1 MAHHRPAERREE
13 LSPQER
19 AQTRERSIALL
30 RQMLRPHRGA
40 LALSIISVLLV
51 SGSSAVAPLLI
62 ARVLDSS
69 IEPLKQGDASVL
81 LTLLAFFVAATAVTA
96 IFSWVNVAYTVR
108 VSLGVVVYLR
118 KRVFRH
124 AQSLSVSFHE
134 RYTSGKVI
142 SRLTSDIDTV
152 RSFLDSGISQLA
164 ITLLSMV
171 ISAVAIFVLDWRIGL
186 LMLAMGV
193 PIYFLTRW
201 FQKAAVPVF
210 RTMRTESAHLTSRFV
225 ETFTGI
231 RAVKAFGAEARMRT
245 EYAQASERYR
255 LAVMDSIKIFGVYS
269 PVLMLLGNVFIAG
282 ALVLGGYAVLGGTM
296 QIGTLLALVIY
307 ANRVFEPVM
316 QLSEFYNMF
325 QSAMSALE
333 KLSSFLAEEPEVA
346 EPEHP
351 HERAVESAV
360 KSATEPAAESAPGSS
375 AAGASEG
382 VSGTV
387 RGALVELDSAVF
399 GYTSDRH
406 ALKETSLRIEPGTTV
421 ALVGATGAGKS
432 TIAKLV
438 ARFYDV
444 SSGQVRI
451 DGVDVRQLA
460 DVQLRREVLMLTQ
473 EVFLFSASILENI
486 RMGNPQASDEQV
498 KAAAKAVGADAF
510 IERLRDGYESQLGRG
525 GITLSAGQ
533 RQLVSFARVFLANP
547 RVLIL
552 DEATASLDIPSERAV
567 QAALRTVLAGRTAL
581 VIAHRL
587 STVLGA
593 DRVLVIHEGS
603 VVEDGS
609 PQQLI
614 ASGGRFAAMY
624 ASWDELNQVQ
634 EAEA

>member
-1 MAHHRPAERREE
+1 MAHHRPAEPREQM
-13 LSPQER
+13 SPQER
-19 AQTRERSIALL
+19 AQTRERSMALL

-51 SGSSAVAPLLI
+51 SGSSAIAPILI

-69 IEPLKQGDASVL
+69 IEPLKQGDASPL

-171 ISAVAIFVLDWRIGL
+171 ISAVAIFLLDWRIGL
-186 LMLAMGV
+186 LMLVMGV

-351 HERAVESAV
+351 HERAVESA
-360 KSATEPAAESAPGSS
+360 SEPAAESATG
-375 AAGASEG
+375 G
-382 VSGTV
+382 VTGTV

-444 SSGQVRI
+444 SAGQVRI

>member
-1 MAHHRPAERREE
+1 MAHHGPAERREE

-19 AQTRERSIALL
+19 VETRERSMALL

-51 SGSSAVAPLLI
+51 SGSSAIAPILI

-69 IEPLKQGDASVL
+69 VEPLKQGDASPL
-81 LTLLAFFVAATAVTA
+81 LTLLVLFVAATAVTA

-171 ISAVAIFVLDWRIGL
+171 ISAVAIFLLDWRIGL

-255 LAVMDSIKIFGVYS
+255 LAVMDSIKIFGVYA
-269 PVLMLLGNVFIAG
+269 PTLTLLGNLFIAG

-351 HERAVESAV
+351 HERAVEPA
-360 KSATEPAAESAPGSS
+360 AEPTTETAAESATG
-375 AAGASEG
+375 G

-406 ALKETSLRIEPGTTV
+406 ALKKTSLRIEPGTTV

-444 SSGQVRI
+444 SAGQVRI

-624 ASWDELNQVQ
+624 ASWDVLNQVQ

>member
-1 MAHHRPAERREE
+1 MAHHRPAEPREQM
-13 LSPQER
+13 SPQER
-19 AQTRERSIALL
+19 AETRERSMALL

-51 SGSSAVAPLLI
+51 SGSSAVAPILI

-69 IEPLKQGDASVL
+69 IEPLRQGDASPL
-81 LTLLAFFVAATAVTA
+81 LTLLVFFVVATAVTA

-171 ISAVAIFVLDWRIGL
+171 ISAVAIFLLDWRIGL
-186 LMLAMGV
+186 FMLVMGV

-201 FQKAAVPVF
+201 FQKTAVPVF

-231 RAVKAFGAEARMRT
+231 RAVKAFGAEAQMRS

-255 LAVMDSIKIFGVYS
+255 LAVMDSIKIFGIYS

-351 HERAVESAV
+351 HERAVESV
-360 KSATEPAAESAPGSS
+360 AESATGITE
-375 AAGASEG
+375 GA
-382 VSGTV
+382 SGTV
-387 RGALVELDSAVF
+387 QGALVELDSAVF

-444 SSGQVRI
+444 SAGQVRI

-460 DVQLRREVLMLTQ
+460 DAQLRREVLMLTQ

-567 QAALRTVLAGRTAL
+567 QAALRTILAGRTAL

-603 VVEDGS
+603 VMEDGS

>member
-1 MAHHRPAERREE
+1 MAHHGPAERREE

-19 AQTRERSIALL
+19 AETRERSMALL

-51 SGSSAVAPLLI
+51 SGSSAIAPILI

-69 IEPLKQGDASVL
+69 IEPLKQGDASPL

-171 ISAVAIFVLDWRIGL
+171 ISAVAIFLLDWHIGL

-193 PIYFLTRW
+193 PIYFLTLW

-351 HERAVESAV
+351 YERAVEP
-360 KSATEPAAESAPGSS
+360 ATESAAESATG
-375 AAGASEG
+375 G
-382 VSGTV
+382 VTGTV

-444 SSGQVRI
+444 SAGQVRI

-510 IERLRDGYESQLGRG
+510 IERLREGYESQLGRG

-593 DRVLVIHEGS
+593 DRVLVINEGS

>member
-1 MAHHRPAERREE
+1 MAHHRPAEPREQM
-13 LSPQER
+13 SPQER
-19 AQTRERSIALL
+19 AETRERSMALL

-40 LALSIISVLLV
+40 LALSIVSVLLV
-51 SGSSAVAPLLI
+51 SGSSAIAPILI

-81 LTLLAFFVAATAVTA
+81 LTLLVFFVAATAVTA

-171 ISAVAIFVLDWRIGL
+171 ISAVAIFLLDWRIGL
-186 LMLAMGV
+186 FMLVMGV

-201 FQKAAVPVF
+201 FQKRAVPVF
-210 RTMRTESAHLTSRFV
+210 RTMRSESAHLTSRFV

-231 RAVKAFGAEARMRT
+231 RAVKAFGAEAQMRV

-255 LAVMDSIKIFGVYS
+255 LAVMDSIKIFGIYS

-351 HERAVESAV
+351 HERAIESA
-360 KSATEPAAESAPGSS
+360 TAE
-375 AAGASEG
+375 GA
-382 VSGTV
+382 SGTV
-387 RGALVELDSAVF
+387 QGALVELDSAVF

-406 ALKETSLRIEPGTTV
+406 ALKETTLRIEPGTTV

-444 SSGQVRI
+444 SAGQVRI

-498 KAAAKAVGADAF
+498 KAAAKAVGADTF

-634 EAEA
+634 EADV

>member
-1 MAHHRPAERREE
+1 MAHHRPAEPRDQM
-13 LSPQER
+13 SPQER
-19 AQTRERSIALL
+19 AETRERSMALL

-51 SGSSAVAPLLI
+51 SGSSAVAPILI

-69 IEPLKQGDASVL
+69 IEPLRQGDASPL
-81 LTLLAFFVAATAVTA
+81 LTLLVFFVVATAVTA

-171 ISAVAIFVLDWRIGL
+171 ISAVAIFLLDWRIGL
-186 LMLAMGV
+186 FMLVMGV

-201 FQKAAVPVF
+201 FQKTAVPVF

-231 RAVKAFGAEARMRT
+231 RAVKAFGAEAQMRS

-255 LAVMDSIKIFGVYS
+255 LAVMDSIKIFGIYS

-351 HERAVESAV
+351 HERAVESV
-360 KSATEPAAESAPGSS
+360 AESATGVTE
-375 AAGASEG
+375 GA
-382 VSGTV
+382 SGTV
-387 RGALVELDSAVF
+387 QGALVELDSAVF

-444 SSGQVRI
+444 SAGQVRI

-460 DVQLRREVLMLTQ
+460 DAQLRREVLMLTQ

-498 KAAAKAVGADAF
+498 KVAAKAVGADAF
-510 IERLRDGYESQLGRG
+510 IERLREGYESQLGRG

>member
-1 MAHHRPAERREE
+1 MAHHRPAEPREQM
-13 LSPQER
+13 SPQER
-19 AQTRERSIALL
+19 AETRERSMALL

-51 SGSSAVAPLLI
+51 SGSSAIAPILI

-69 IEPLKQGDASVL
+69 IEPLKQGDVSPL

-171 ISAVAIFVLDWRIGL
+171 ISAVAIFLLDWRIGL
-186 LMLAMGV
+186 FMLVMGV

-231 RAVKAFGAEARMRT
+231 RAVKAFGAEAQMRS

-351 HERAVESAV
+351 HERAVESA
-360 KSATEPAAESAPGSS
+360 AESAT
-375 AAGASEG
+375 G
-382 VSGTV
+382 VSGGVNGTV
-387 RGALVELDSAVF
+387 HGALVELDSAVF

-406 ALKETSLRIEPGTTV
+406 ALKETTLRIEPGTTV

-444 SSGQVRI
+444 SAGQVRI

-510 IERLRDGYESQLGRG
+510 IERLCEGYESQLGRG

-624 ASWDELNQVQ
+624 ASWDELNQAQ
-634 EAEA
+634 EADA

>member
-1 MAHHRPAERREE
+1 MAHHRPAEPREE

-19 AQTRERSIALL
+19 AQTRERSMALL
-30 RQMLRPHRGA
+30 HQMLRPHRGA

-51 SGSSAVAPLLI
+51 SGSSAIAPILI

-69 IEPLKQGDASVL
+69 IEPFKQGDASPL
-81 LTLLAFFVAATAVTA
+81 LTLLVLFVVVTAVTA

-164 ITLLSMV
+164 ITLLSML
-171 ISAVAIFVLDWRIGL
+171 ISAVAIFLLDWRIGL
-186 LMLAMGV
+186 LMLVMGV

-201 FQKAAVPVF
+201 FQRTAVPVF
-210 RTMRTESAHLTSRFV
+210 RTMRSESAHLTSRFV

-231 RAVKAFGAEARMRT
+231 RAVKAFGAEAQMRV

-255 LAVMDSIKIFGVYS
+255 LAVMDSIKIFGIYS

-351 HERAVESAV
+351 YERAVESA
-360 KSATEPAAESAPGSS
+360 AGSS
-375 AAGASEG
+375 TAEGA
-382 VSGTV
+382 TDKV

-399 GYTSDRH
+399 GYTSNRH
-406 ALKETSLRIEPGTTV
+406 ALNETSLHIEPGTTV

-451 DGVDVRQLA
+451 DGVDIRQLA

-473 EVFLFSASILENI
+473 EVFLFSTSVLENI

-510 IERLRDGYESQLGRG
+510 IERLRDGYESRLGRG

-567 QAALRTVLAGRTAL
+567 QAALHTVLAGRTAL

-593 DRVLVIHEGS
+593 NRVLVIHEGS

-624 ASWDELNQVQ
+624 TSWDELNQVQ
-634 EAEA
+634 EADA

>member
-1 MAHHRPAERREE
+1 MAHHRPAEPREQM
-13 LSPQER
+13 SPQER
-19 AQTRERSIALL
+19 AQTRERSMALL

-51 SGSSAVAPLLI
+51 SGSSAVAPILI

-69 IEPLKQGDASVL
+69 IEPLRRGDASAL
-81 LTLLAFFVAATAVTA
+81 LTLLVLFVAATAVTA

-171 ISAVAIFVLDWRIGL
+171 ISAVAIFLLDWRIGL

-231 RAVKAFGAEARMRT
+231 RAVKAFGAEGRMRT

-333 KLSSFLAEEPEVA
+333 KLSSFLAEEPEVT

-351 HERAVESAV
+351 HERAVESV
-360 KSATEPAAESAPGSS
+360 AESATGVTE
-375 AAGASEG
+375 GA
-382 VSGTV
+382 SGTV
-387 RGALVELDSAVF
+387 QGALVELDSAVF

-451 DGVDVRQLA
+451 DGVDIRQLA

-473 EVFLFSASILENI
+473 EVFLFSTSVLENI

-510 IERLRDGYESQLGRG
+510 IERLRDGYESRLGRG

-567 QAALRTVLAGRTAL
+567 QAALHTVLAGRTAL

-593 DRVLVIHEGS
+593 NRVLVIHEGS

-624 ASWDELNQVQ
+624 TSWDELNQVQ
-634 EAEA
+634 EADA

>member
-1 MAHHRPAERREE
+1 MAHHRPAEPREQM
-13 LSPQER
+13 SPQER
-19 AQTRERSIALL
+19 AETRERSMALL

-51 SGSSAVAPLLI
+51 SGSSAVAPILI

-69 IEPLKQGDASVL
+69 IEPLRQGDASPL
-81 LTLLAFFVAATAVTA
+81 LTLLVFFVVATAVTA

-171 ISAVAIFVLDWRIGL
+171 ISAVAIFLLDWRIGL
-186 LMLAMGV
+186 FMLVMGV

-201 FQKAAVPVF
+201 FQKTAVPVF

-231 RAVKAFGAEARMRT
+231 RAVKAFGAEAQMRS

-255 LAVMDSIKIFGVYS
+255 LAVMDSIKIFGIYS

-351 HERAVESAV
+351 HERAVESV
-360 KSATEPAAESAPGSS
+360 AESATGVTE
-375 AAGASEG
+375 GA
-382 VSGTV
+382 SGTV
-387 RGALVELDSAVF
+387 QGALVELDSAVF

-421 ALVGATGAGKS
+421 ALVVATGAGKS

-444 SSGQVRI
+444 SAGQVRI

-460 DVQLRREVLMLTQ
+460 DAQLRREVLMLTQ

-510 IERLRDGYESQLGRG
+510 IERLREGYESQLGRG

-609 PQQLI
+609 PQQLV

-634 EAEA
+634 EADA

>member
-1 MAHHRPAERREE
+1 MAHHRPAEPREQM
-13 LSPQER
+13 SSQER
-19 AQTRERSIALL
+19 AETRERSMALL

-40 LALSIISVLLV
+40 LVLSIISVLLV
-51 SGSSAVAPLLI
+51 SGSSAVAPILI

-69 IEPLKQGDASVL
+69 IEPLRQGDASAL
-81 LTLLAFFVAATAVTA
+81 LTLLTFFVVATAVTA

-171 ISAVAIFVLDWRIGL
+171 ISAVAIFLLDWRIGL
-186 LMLAMGV
+186 FMLVMGV

-231 RAVKAFGAEARMRT
+231 RAVKAFGAEAQMRY

-255 LAVMDSIKIFGVYS
+255 LAVMDSVKIFGVYS

-351 HERAVESAV
+351 HERAVESA
-360 KSATEPAAESAPGSS
+360 AESASKSS
-375 AAGASEG
+375 AAEGASG
-382 VSGTV
+382 KVQ
-387 RGALVELDSAVF
+387 GALVELDSAVF

-406 ALKETSLRIEPGTTV
+406 ALKETTLRIEPGTTV

-444 SSGQVRI
+444 SAGQVRI

-460 DVQLRREVLMLTQ
+460 DAQLRREVLMLTQ

-634 EAEA
+634 EADA

>member
-1 MAHHRPAERREE
+1 MAHHRPAEPRDQ

-19 AQTRERSIALL
+19 AETRERSMALL

-40 LALSIISVLLV
+40 LALSIVSVLLV
-51 SGSSAVAPLLI
+51 SGSSAIAPILI

-81 LTLLAFFVAATAVTA
+81 LTLLVFFVAATAVTA

-171 ISAVAIFVLDWRIGL
+171 ISAVAIFLLDWRIGL
-186 LMLAMGV
+186 FMLVMGV

-201 FQKAAVPVF
+201 FQKTAVPVF

-231 RAVKAFGAEARMRT
+231 RAVKAFGAEAQMRT

-255 LAVMDSIKIFGVYS
+255 LAVMDSIKIFGIYS
-269 PVLMLLGNVFIAG
+269 PVLMLFGNVFIAG

-351 HERAVESAV
+351 HERA
-360 KSATEPAAESAPGSS
+360 AESAT
-375 AAGASEG
+375 GATG
-382 VSGTV
+382 GGKVQ
-387 RGALVELDSAVF
+387 GALVELDSAVF

-406 ALKETSLRIEPGTTV
+406 ALKETTLRIEPGTTV

-460 DVQLRREVLMLTQ
+460 DAQLRREVLMLTQ

-634 EAEA
+634 EADA

>member
-1 MAHHRPAERREE
+1 MAHHRPAEPREQ

-19 AQTRERSIALL
+19 AETRERSMALL

-51 SGSSAVAPLLI
+51 SGSSAVAPILI

-69 IEPLKQGDASVL
+69 IEPLRRGDASAL
-81 LTLLAFFVAATAVTA
+81 LTLLVLFVAATAVTA

-171 ISAVAIFVLDWRIGL
+171 ISAVAIFLLDWRIGL

-231 RAVKAFGAEARMRT
+231 RAVKAFGAEAQMRT

-255 LAVMDSIKIFGVYS
+255 LAVMDSIKIFGIYS

-333 KLSSFLAEEPEVA
+333 KLSAFLAEKPEVA
-346 EPEHP
+346 DPENP
-351 HERAVESAV
+351 VSPVLEKTGPAV
-360 KSATEPAAESAPGSS
+360 SS
-375 AAGASEG
+375 PEDS
-382 VSGTV
+382 VH
-387 RGALVELDSAVF
+387 GALVELDSAVF

-510 IERLRDGYESQLGRG
+510 IERLRDDYESQLGRG

-603 VVEDGS
+603 VVEDGT

>member
-1 MAHHRPAERREE
+1 MAHHRPAEPREQM
-13 LSPQER
+13 SPQER
-19 AQTRERSIALL
+19 AETRERSMALL
-30 RQMLRPHRGA
+30 HQMLRPHRGA

-171 ISAVAIFVLDWRIGL
+171 ISAVAIFLLDWRIGL

-201 FQKAAVPVF
+201 FQKTAVPVF

-255 LAVMDSIKIFGVYS
+255 LAVMDSIKIFGVYA
-269 PVLMLLGNVFIAG
+269 PTLTLLGNVFIAG

-351 HERAVESAV
+351 HERAVEP
-360 KSATEPAAESAPGSS
+360 ATEPAAESTTG
-375 AAGASEG
+375 G
-382 VSGTV
+382 VTGTV

-444 SSGQVRI
+444 SAGQVRI
-451 DGVDVRQLA
+451 DGVDIRQLA

-486 RMGNPQASDEQV
+486 RMGNPQATDEQV

-510 IERLRDGYESQLGRG
+510 IERLREGYESQLGRG

>member
-1 MAHHRPAERREE
+1 MAHHRPAEPREQM
-13 LSPQER
+13 SPQER
-19 AQTRERSIALL
+19 AETRERSMALL

-51 SGSSAVAPLLI
+51 SGSSAVAPILI

-69 IEPLKQGDASVL
+69 IEPLKQGDVSPL
-81 LTLLAFFVAATAVTA
+81 LTLLVFFVAATAVTA

-171 ISAVAIFVLDWRIGL
+171 ISAVAIFLLDWRIGL
-186 LMLAMGV
+186 FMLFMGV

-201 FQKAAVPVF
+201 FQKTAVPVF

-231 RAVKAFGAEARMRT
+231 RAVKAFGAEAQMRS

-351 HERAVESAV
+351 HERAIESA
-360 KSATEPAAESAPGSS
+360 TAE
-375 AAGASEG
+375 GA
-382 VSGTV
+382 SGTV
-387 RGALVELDSAVF
+387 QGALVELDSAVF

-406 ALKETSLRIEPGTTV
+406 ALKETTLRIEPGTTV

-444 SSGQVRI
+444 SAGQVRI

-460 DVQLRREVLMLTQ
+460 DAQLRREVLMLTQ

-486 RMGNPQASDEQV
+486 RMGNPQATDEQV

-510 IERLRDGYESQLGRG
+510 IERLREGYESQLGRG

-634 EAEA
+634 EADA

>member
-1 MAHHRPAERREE
+1 MAHHRPAEPREQM
-13 LSPQER
+13 SPQER
-19 AQTRERSIALL
+19 AETRERSMALL

-51 SGSSAVAPLLI
+51 SGSSAVAPILI

-69 IEPLKQGDASVL
+69 IEPLRQGDVSPL
-81 LTLLAFFVAATAVTA
+81 LTLLTFFVAATAVTA

-171 ISAVAIFVLDWRIGL
+171 ISAVAIFLLDWRIGL
-186 LMLAMGV
+186 FMLVLGV

-201 FQKAAVPVF
+201 FQKTAVPVF

-231 RAVKAFGAEARMRT
+231 RAVKAFGAEAQMRY

-255 LAVMDSIKIFGVYS
+255 LAVMGSIKIFGVYS

-351 HERAVESAV
+351 HERAVESA
-360 KSATEPAAESAPGSS
+360 TGTAE
-375 AAGASEG
+375 GAS
-382 VSGTV
+382 GTIH
-387 RGALVELDSAVF
+387 GALVELDSAVF

-406 ALKETSLRIEPGTTV
+406 ALKETTLRIEPGTTV

-444 SSGQVRI
+444 SAGQVRI

-460 DVQLRREVLMLTQ
+460 DGQLRREVLMLTQ

-510 IERLRDGYESQLGRG
+510 IERLREGYESQLGRG

-624 ASWDELNQVQ
+624 ASWDELNQVH

>member
-1 MAHHRPAERREE
+1 MAHHRPAEPREQM
-13 LSPQER
+13 SPQER
-19 AQTRERSIALL
+19 AETRERSMALL

-40 LALSIISVLLV
+40 LALSIVSVLLV
-51 SGSSAVAPLLI
+51 SGSSAIAPILI

-81 LTLLAFFVAATAVTA
+81 LTLLVFFVAATAVTA

-171 ISAVAIFVLDWRIGL
+171 ISAVAIFLLDWRIGL
-186 LMLAMGV
+186 FMLVMGV

-201 FQKAAVPVF
+201 FQKTAVPVF

-231 RAVKAFGAEARMRT
+231 RAVKAFGAEAQMRS

-351 HERAVESAV
+351 YERAVESA
-360 KSATEPAAESAPGSS
+360 AESASKSS
-375 AAGASEG
+375 AAEGASG
-382 VSGTV
+382 KVQ
-387 RGALVELDSAVF
+387 GALVELDSAVF

-406 ALKETSLRIEPGTTV
+406 ALKETTLRIEPGTTV

-444 SSGQVRI
+444 SAGQVRI

-460 DVQLRREVLMLTQ
+460 DAQLRREVLMLTQ

-634 EAEA
+634 EADA

>member
-1 MAHHRPAERREE
+1 MAHHRPAEPREQM
-13 LSPQER
+13 SPQER
-19 AQTRERSIALL
+19 AETRERSMALL

-51 SGSSAVAPLLI
+51 SGSSAIAPILI

-69 IEPLKQGDASVL
+69 IEPLKQGDVSPL

-171 ISAVAIFVLDWRIGL
+171 ISAVAIFLLDWRIGL
-186 LMLAMGV
+186 FMLVMGV

-231 RAVKAFGAEARMRT
+231 RAVKAFGAEAQMRS
-245 EYAQASERYR
+245 EYAEASERYR

-351 HERAVESAV
+351 YERAVESA
-360 KSATEPAAESAPGSS
+360 AESASKSS
-375 AAGASEG
+375 AAEGASG
-382 VSGTV
+382 KVQ
-387 RGALVELDSAVF
+387 GALVELDSAVF

-406 ALKETSLRIEPGTTV
+406 ALKETTLRIEPGTTV

-460 DVQLRREVLMLTQ
+460 DAQLRREVLMLTQ

-486 RMGNPQASDEQV
+486 RMGNPQATDEQV

-567 QAALRTVLAGRTAL
+567 QAALHTVLAGRTAL

-634 EAEA
+634 EADA

>member
-1 MAHHRPAERREE
+1 MAHHGPAERREE

-19 AQTRERSIALL
+19 AETRERSMALL

-51 SGSSAVAPLLI
+51 SGSSAVAPILI

-69 IEPLKQGDASVL
+69 IEPLKQGVVSPL

-171 ISAVAIFVLDWRIGL
+171 ISAVAIFLLDWRIGL
-186 LMLAMGV
+186 FMLVMGV

-231 RAVKAFGAEARMRT
+231 RAVKAFGAEAQMRY

-255 LAVMDSIKIFGVYS
+255 LAVMDSVKIFGVYS

-351 HERAVESAV
+351 HERAIESA
-360 KSATEPAAESAPGSS
+360 TAE
-375 AAGASEG
+375 GA
-382 VSGTV
+382 SGTV
-387 RGALVELDSAVF
+387 QGALVELDSAVF

-406 ALKETSLRIEPGTTV
+406 ALKETTLRIEPGTTV

-444 SSGQVRI
+444 SAGQVRI

-510 IERLRDGYESQLGRG
+510 IERLREGYESQLGRG

-624 ASWDELNQVQ
+624 ASWDELNRAP
-634 EAEA
+634 EEGE

>member
-1 MAHHRPAERREE
+1 MAHHRPAEPRDQM
-13 LSPQER
+13 SPQER
-19 AQTRERSIALL
+19 AETRERSMALL

-51 SGSSAVAPLLI
+51 SGSSAVAPILI

-69 IEPLKQGDASVL
+69 IEPLRQGDASPL
-81 LTLLAFFVAATAVTA
+81 LTLLVFFVVATAVTA

-171 ISAVAIFVLDWRIGL
+171 ISAVAIFLLDWRIGL
-186 LMLAMGV
+186 FMLVMGV

-201 FQKAAVPVF
+201 FQKTAVPVF

-231 RAVKAFGAEARMRT
+231 RAVKAFGAEAQMRY

-351 HERAVESAV
+351 HERAVESV
-360 KSATEPAAESAPGSS
+360 AESATGVTE
-375 AAGASEG
+375 GA
-382 VSGTV
+382 SGTV
-387 RGALVELDSAVF
+387 QGALVELDSAVF

-444 SSGQVRI
+444 SAGQVRI

-587 STVLGA
+587 STVLSA

>member
-19 AQTRERSIALL
+19 AETRERSMALL

-51 SGSSAVAPLLI
+51 SGSSAIAPILI

-69 IEPLKQGDASVL
+69 IEPLKRGDASPL

-171 ISAVAIFVLDWRIGL
+171 ISAVAIFLLDWRIGL

-245 EYAQASERYR
+245 EYAQAAERYR
-255 LAVMDSIKIFGVYS
+255 LAVMDSIKIFGVYA
-269 PVLMLLGNVFIAG
+269 PTLTLLGNLFIAG

-351 HERAVESAV
+351 HERAVEPATE
-360 KSATEPAAESAPGSS
+360 SATESVT
-375 AAGASEG
+375 G
-382 VSGTV
+382 VSGSVTGTV

-486 RMGNPQASDEQV
+486 RMGNPQATDEQV

>member
-1 MAHHRPAERREE
+1 MAHHRPAEPREQM
-13 LSPQER
+13 SPQER
-19 AQTRERSIALL
+19 AETRERSMALL

-40 LALSIISVLLV
+40 LALSIVSVLLV
-51 SGSSAVAPLLI
+51 SGSSAIAPILI

-81 LTLLAFFVAATAVTA
+81 LTLLVFFVAATAVTA

-171 ISAVAIFVLDWRIGL
+171 ISAVAIFLLDWRIGL
-186 LMLAMGV
+186 FMLVMGV

-201 FQKAAVPVF
+201 FQKRAVPVF
-210 RTMRTESAHLTSRFV
+210 RTMRSESAHLTSRFV

-231 RAVKAFGAEARMRT
+231 RAVKAFGAEAQMRT

-255 LAVMDSIKIFGVYS
+255 LAVMDSIKIFGIYS
-269 PVLMLLGNVFIAG
+269 PVLILLGNVFIAG

-351 HERAVESAV
+351 HERAVESA
-360 KSATEPAAESAPGSS
+360 TAE
-375 AAGASEG
+375 GASG
-382 VSGTV
+382 KVQ
-387 RGALVELDSAVF
+387 GALVELDSAVF
-399 GYTSDRH
+399 GYTSNRH

-444 SSGQVRI
+444 SAGQVRI

-498 KAAAKAVGADAF
+498 KAAAKAVGADTF

-634 EAEA
+634 ETEA

>member
-1 MAHHRPAERREE
+1 MAHHRPAEPREQM
-13 LSPQER
+13 SPQER
-19 AQTRERSIALL
+19 AETRERSMALL

-51 SGSSAVAPLLI
+51 SGSSAVAPILI

-69 IEPLKQGDASVL
+69 IEPLRQGDVSPL
-81 LTLLAFFVAATAVTA
+81 LTLLTFFVAATAVTA

-171 ISAVAIFVLDWRIGL
+171 ISAVAIFLLDWRIGL
-186 LMLAMGV
+186 FMLVLGV

-201 FQKAAVPVF
+201 FQKTAVPVF

-231 RAVKAFGAEARMRT
+231 RAVKAFSAEAQMRY

-351 HERAVESAV
+351 HERAVESA
-360 KSATEPAAESAPGSS
+360 TGTAE
-375 AAGASEG
+375 GAS
-382 VSGTV
+382 GTIH
-387 RGALVELDSAVF
+387 GALVELDSAVF

-406 ALKETSLRIEPGTTV
+406 ALKETTLRIEPGTTV

-444 SSGQVRI
+444 SAGQVRI

-460 DVQLRREVLMLTQ
+460 DAQLRREVLMLTQ

-498 KAAAKAVGADAF
+498 KAAAKAMGADAF

>member
-1 MAHHRPAERREE
+1 MAHHRPAEPREQM
-13 LSPQER
+13 SPQER
-19 AQTRERSIALL
+19 AETRERSMALL

-51 SGSSAVAPLLI
+51 SGSSAVAPILI

-69 IEPLKQGDASVL
+69 IEPLRQGDVSPL
-81 LTLLAFFVAATAVTA
+81 LTLLTFFVAATAVTA

-171 ISAVAIFVLDWRIGL
+171 ISEVAIFLLDWRIGL
-186 LMLAMGV
+186 FMLVLGV

-201 FQKAAVPVF
+201 FQKTAVPVF

-231 RAVKAFGAEARMRT
+231 RAVKAFGAEAQMRY

-346 EPEHP
+346 EPEHQ
-351 HERAVESAV
+351 HERAVESA
-360 KSATEPAAESAPGSS
+360 TGTAE
-375 AAGASEG
+375 GAS
-382 VSGTV
+382 GTIH
-387 RGALVELDSAVF
+387 GALVELDSAVF

-406 ALKETSLRIEPGTTV
+406 ALKETTLRIEPGTTV

-444 SSGQVRI
+444 SAGQVRI

-460 DVQLRREVLMLTQ
+460 DGQLRREVLMLTQ

-510 IERLRDGYESQLGRG
+510 IERLREGYESQLGRG

-624 ASWDELNQVQ
+624 ASWDELNQVH

>member
-19 AQTRERSIALL
+19 AETRERSMALL

-51 SGSSAVAPLLI
+51 SGSSAIAPILI

-69 IEPLKQGDASVL
+69 IEPLKQGNVSPL
-81 LTLLAFFVAATAVTA
+81 LTLLVFF
-96 IFSWVNVAYTVR
+96 
-108 VSLGVVVYLR
+108 SLGVVVYLR

-171 ISAVAIFVLDWRIGL
+171 ISAVAIFFLDWRIGL
-186 LMLAMGV
+186 LMLVMGV

-201 FQKAAVPVF
+201 FQRTAAPVF

-231 RAVKAFGAEARMRT
+231 RAVKAFGAEAQMRT

-255 LAVMDSIKIFGVYS
+255 LAVMDSIKIFGIYS

-351 HERAVESAV
+351 HERA
-360 KSATEPAAESAPGSS
+360 AESAT
-375 AAGASEG
+375 GATG
-382 VSGTV
+382 GGKVQ
-387 RGALVELDSAVF
+387 GALVELDSAVF

-406 ALKETSLRIEPGTTV
+406 ALKETTLRIEPGTTV

-486 RMGNPQASDEQV
+486 RMGNPQATDEQV

>member
-1 MAHHRPAERREE
+1 MAHHRPAEPRDQM
-13 LSPQER
+13 SPQER
-19 AQTRERSIALL
+19 AETRERSMALL

-51 SGSSAVAPLLI
+51 SGSSAVAPILI

-69 IEPLKQGDASVL
+69 IEPLRQGDASPL
-81 LTLLAFFVAATAVTA
+81 LTLLVFFVVATAVTA

-171 ISAVAIFVLDWRIGL
+171 ISAVAIFLLDWRIGL
-186 LMLAMGV
+186 FMLVMGV

-201 FQKAAVPVF
+201 FQKTAVPVF

-231 RAVKAFGAEARMRT
+231 RAVKAFGAEAQMRS

-255 LAVMDSIKIFGVYS
+255 LAVMDSIKIFGIYS

-351 HERAVESAV
+351 YERAVESV
-360 KSATEPAAESAPGSS
+360 AESATGVTE
-375 AAGASEG
+375 GA
-382 VSGTV
+382 SGTV
-387 RGALVELDSAVF
+387 QGALVELDSAVF

-444 SSGQVRI
+444 SAGQVRI

-587 STVLGA
+587 STVLSA

>member
-1 MAHHRPAERREE
+1 MAHHRPAEPREE

-19 AQTRERSIALL
+19 AQTRERSMALL
-30 RQMLRPHRGA
+30 HQMLHPHRGA

-51 SGSSAVAPLLI
+51 SGSSAIAPILI

-69 IEPLKQGDASVL
+69 IEPFKQGDASPL
-81 LTLLAFFVAATAVTA
+81 LTLLVLFVVVTAVTA

-171 ISAVAIFVLDWRIGL
+171 ISAVAIFLLDWRIGL
-186 LMLAMGV
+186 LMLVMGV

-201 FQKAAVPVF
+201 FQKRAVPVF
-210 RTMRTESAHLTSRFV
+210 RTMRSESAHLTSRFV

-231 RAVKAFGAEARMRT
+231 RAVKAFGAEAQMRV

-255 LAVMDSIKIFGVYS
+255 LAVMDSIKIFGIYS

-346 EPEHP
+346 EPQHP
-351 HERAVESAV
+351 HERAVESATG
-360 KSATEPAAESAPGSS
+360 SSAAESA
-375 AAGASEG
+375 
-382 VSGTV
+382 TDKV

-399 GYTSDRH
+399 GYTSNRH
-406 ALKETSLRIEPGTTV
+406 ALNETSLRIEPGTTV

-451 DGVDVRQLA
+451 DGVDIRQLA

-473 EVFLFSASILENI
+473 EVFLFSTSVLENI

-510 IERLRDGYESQLGRG
+510 IERLCDGYESRLGRG

-567 QAALRTVLAGRTAL
+567 QAALHTVLAGRTAL

-634 EAEA
+634 EADA

>member
-1 MAHHRPAERREE
+1 MAHHRPAEPREQM
-13 LSPQER
+13 SPQER
-19 AQTRERSIALL
+19 AETRERSMALL
-30 RQMLRPHRGA
+30 HQMLRPHRGA

-51 SGSSAVAPLLI
+51 SGSSAVAPILI

-69 IEPLKQGDASVL
+69 IEPLRQGDASAL
-81 LTLLAFFVAATAVTA
+81 LTLLTFFVVATAVTA

-171 ISAVAIFVLDWRIGL
+171 ISAVAIFLLDWRIGL
-186 LMLAMGV
+186 FMLFMGV

-201 FQKAAVPVF
+201 FQKTAVPVF

-231 RAVKAFGAEARMRT
+231 RAVKAFGAEAQMRS

-255 LAVMDSIKIFGVYS
+255 LAVMDSVKIFGVYS

-351 HERAVESAV
+351 HERAIESA
-360 KSATEPAAESAPGSS
+360 TAE
-375 AAGASEG
+375 GA
-382 VSGTV
+382 SGTV
-387 RGALVELDSAVF
+387 QGALVELDSAVF

-406 ALKETSLRIEPGTTV
+406 ALKETTLRIEPGTTV

-444 SSGQVRI
+444 SAGQVRI

-510 IERLRDGYESQLGRG
+510 IERLREGYESRLGRG

-614 ASGGRFAAMY
+614 AAGGRFAAMY
-624 ASWDELNQVQ
+624 ASWDELNRAP
-634 EAEA
+634 EEGE

>member
-1 MAHHRPAERREE
+1 MAHHRPAEPREQM
-13 LSPQER
+13 SPQER
-19 AQTRERSIALL
+19 AETRERSMALL

-40 LALSIISVLLV
+40 LALSIVSVLLV
-51 SGSSAVAPLLI
+51 SGSSAIAPILI

-81 LTLLAFFVAATAVTA
+81 LTLLVFFVAATAVTA

-171 ISAVAIFVLDWRIGL
+171 ISAVAIFLLDWRIGL
-186 LMLAMGV
+186 FMLVMGV

-201 FQKAAVPVF
+201 FQKTAVPVF

-231 RAVKAFGAEARMRT
+231 RAVKAFGAEAQMRS

-351 HERAVESAV
+351 YERAVESA
-360 KSATEPAAESAPGSS
+360 AESASKSS
-375 AAGASEG
+375 AAEGASG
-382 VSGTV
+382 KVQ
-387 RGALVELDSAVF
+387 GALVELDSAVF

-406 ALKETSLRIEPGTTV
+406 ALKETTLRIEPGTTV

-444 SSGQVRI
+444 SAGQVRI

-460 DVQLRREVLMLTQ
+460 DAQLRREVLMLTQ

-486 RMGNPQASDEQV
+486 RMGNPQATDEQV

-634 EAEA
+634 EADA

>member
-1 MAHHRPAERREE
+1 MAHHRPAEPREQM
-13 LSPQER
+13 SPQER
-19 AQTRERSIALL
+19 AETRERSMALL

-51 SGSSAVAPLLI
+51 SGSSAIAPILI

-69 IEPLKQGDASVL
+69 IEPLKQGDASPL
-81 LTLLAFFVAATAVTA
+81 LTLLVFFVAATAVTA

-171 ISAVAIFVLDWRIGL
+171 ISAVAIFLLDWRIGL

-193 PIYFLTRW
+193 PIYFLTLW

-255 LAVMDSIKIFGVYS
+255 LAVMDSIKIFGVYA
-269 PVLMLLGNVFIAG
+269 PTLTLLGNVFIAG

-351 HERAVESAV
+351 HERAVE
-360 KSATEPAAESAPGSS
+360 PAAESVTGVS
-375 AAGASEG
+375 GG

-387 RGALVELDSAVF
+387 HGALVELDSAVF

>member
-1 MAHHRPAERREE
+1 MAHHRPAEPREQMT
-13 LSPQER
+13 PQER
-19 AQTRERSIALL
+19 AETRERSMALL

-40 LALSIISVLLV
+40 LALSVVSVLLV
-51 SGSSAVAPLLI
+51 SGSSAIAPILI
-62 ARVLDSS
+62 ARILDSS

-81 LTLLAFFVAATAVTA
+81 LTLLVFFVAATAVTA

-171 ISAVAIFVLDWRIGL
+171 ISAVAIFLLDWRIGL
-186 LMLAMGV
+186 FMLVMGV

-201 FQKAAVPVF
+201 FQKTAVPVF

-231 RAVKAFGAEARMRT
+231 RAVKAFGAEAQMRT

-255 LAVMDSIKIFGVYS
+255 LAVMDSIKIFGIYS

-351 HERAVESAV
+351 HERAVESATG
-360 KSATEPAAESAPGSS
+360 TERVTGK
-375 AAGASEG
+375 
-382 VSGTV
+382 VQ
-387 RGALVELDSAVF
+387 GALVELDSAVF

-406 ALKETSLRIEPGTTV
+406 ALKETTLRIEPGTTV

-510 IERLRDGYESQLGRG
+510 IERLREGYESQLGRG

-603 VVEDGS
+603 MVEDGS

-614 ASGGRFAAMY
+614 ASRGRFAAMY

-634 EAEA
+634 EADA

>member
-1 MAHHRPAERREE
+1 MAHHRPAEPREQM
-13 LSPQER
+13 SPQER
-19 AQTRERSIALL
+19 AETRERSMALL

-51 SGSSAVAPLLI
+51 SGSSAIAPILI

-69 IEPLKQGDASVL
+69 IEPLKRGDASPL

-171 ISAVAIFVLDWRIGL
+171 ISAVAIFLLDWRIGL

-255 LAVMDSIKIFGVYS
+255 LAVMDSIKIFGVYA
-269 PVLMLLGNVFIAG
+269 PTLTLLGNVFIAG

-382 VSGTV
+382 VTGTV

-498 KAAAKAVGADAF
+498 KAAAKAVGAHAF

-593 DRVLVIHEGS
+593 DRVLVINEGS

>member
-19 AQTRERSIALL
+19 AQTRERSMALL

-51 SGSSAVAPLLI
+51 SGSSAIAPVLI

-69 IEPLKQGDASVL
+69 VEPLKQGDASPL

-171 ISAVAIFVLDWRIGL
+171 ISAVAIFLLDWRIGL
-186 LMLAMGV
+186 FMLVMGV

-201 FQKAAVPVF
+201 FQKTAVPVF

-231 RAVKAFGAEARMRT
+231 RAVKAFGAEAQMRS

-255 LAVMDSIKIFGVYS
+255 LAVMDSIKIFGIYS

-351 HERAVESAV
+351 HERAVESV
-360 KSATEPAAESAPGSS
+360 AESATGVTE
-375 AAGASEG
+375 GA
-382 VSGTV
+382 SGTV
-387 RGALVELDSAVF
+387 QGALVELDSAVF

-406 ALKETSLRIEPGTTV
+406 ALKETTLRIEPGTTV

-444 SSGQVRI
+444 SAGQVRI

-460 DVQLRREVLMLTQ
+460 DAQLRREVLMLTQ

-567 QAALRTVLAGRTAL
+567 QAALRTILAGRTAL

-603 VVEDGS
+603 VMEDGS

>member
-1 MAHHRPAERREE
+1 MAHHRPAEPREQM
-13 LSPQER
+13 SPQER
-19 AQTRERSIALL
+19 AETRERSMALL

-51 SGSSAVAPLLI
+51 SGSSAVAPILI

-69 IEPLKQGDASVL
+69 IEPLRQGDVSPL
-81 LTLLAFFVAATAVTA
+81 LTLLTFFVAATAVTA

-171 ISAVAIFVLDWRIGL
+171 ISEVAIFLLDWRIGL
-186 LMLAMGV
+186 FMLVLGV

-201 FQKAAVPVF
+201 FQKTAVPVF

-231 RAVKAFGAEARMRT
+231 RAVKAFGAEAQMRY

-351 HERAVESAV
+351 HERAVESA
-360 KSATEPAAESAPGSS
+360 TGTAE
-375 AAGASEG
+375 GAS
-382 VSGTV
+382 GTIH
-387 RGALVELDSAVF
+387 GALVELDSAVF

-406 ALKETSLRIEPGTTV
+406 ALKETTLRIEPGTTV

-444 SSGQVRI
+444 SAGQVRI

-460 DVQLRREVLMLTQ
+460 DAQLRREVLMLTQ

-498 KAAAKAVGADAF
+498 KAAAKAVGADTF

-634 EAEA
+634 ETEA

>member
-1 MAHHRPAERREE
+1 MAHHRPAEPREQM
-13 LSPQER
+13 SPQER
-19 AQTRERSIALL
+19 AETRERSMALL

-51 SGSSAVAPLLI
+51 SGSSAVAPILI

-69 IEPLKQGDASVL
+69 IEPLKQGDVSPL
-81 LTLLAFFVAATAVTA
+81 LTLLTFFVVATAVTA

-124 AQSLSVSFHE
+124 AQLLSVSFHE

-171 ISAVAIFVLDWRIGL
+171 ISAVAIFLLDWRIGL
-186 LMLAMGV
+186 FMLVMGV

-201 FQKAAVPVF
+201 FQKTAVPVF
-210 RTMRTESAHLTSRFV
+210 RMMRTESAHLTSRFV

-231 RAVKAFGAEARMRT
+231 RAVKAFGAEAQMRS

-269 PVLMLLGNVFIAG
+269 PMLMLLGNVFIAG

-346 EPEHP
+346 EPDHP
-351 HERAVESAV
+351 YERTV
-360 KSATEPAAESAPGSS
+360 EPAAGTAE
-375 AAGASEG
+375 GASG
-382 VSGTV
+382 KVQ
-387 RGALVELDSAVF
+387 GALVELDSAVF

-406 ALKETSLRIEPGTTV
+406 ALKETTLRIEPGTTV

-444 SSGQVRI
+444 SAGQVRI

-486 RMGNPQASDEQV
+486 RMGNPQATDEQV

-510 IERLRDGYESQLGRG
+510 IERLRDGYESRLGRG

>member
-1 MAHHRPAERREE
+1 MAHHRPAEPREQM
-13 LSPQER
+13 SPQKR
-19 AQTRERSIALL
+19 AETRERSMALL

-51 SGSSAVAPLLI
+51 SGSSAIAPILI

-69 IEPLKQGDASVL
+69 IEPLKQGDVSPL

-171 ISAVAIFVLDWRIGL
+171 ISAVAIFLLDWRIGL
-186 LMLAMGV
+186 FMLVMGV

-201 FQKAAVPVF
+201 FQKTAVPVF

-231 RAVKAFGAEARMRT
+231 RAVKAFGAEAQMRY

-351 HERAVESAV
+351 HERAVESA
-360 KSATEPAAESAPGSS
+360 SESGDAEGGS
-375 AAGASEG
+375 GA
-382 VSGTV
+382 VQ
-387 RGALVELDSAVF
+387 GALVELDSAVF
-399 GYTSDRH
+399 GYTSNRH

-444 SSGQVRI
+444 SAGQVRI

-614 ASGGRFAAMY
+614 SSGGRFAAMY

>member
-19 AQTRERSIALL
+19 AETRERSMALL

-51 SGSSAVAPLLI
+51 SGSSAIAPILI

-69 IEPLKQGDASVL
+69 IEPLKRGDASPL

-171 ISAVAIFVLDWRIGL
+171 ISAVAIFLLDWRIGL

-245 EYAQASERYR
+245 EYAQAAERYR
-255 LAVMDSIKIFGVYS
+255 LAVMDSIKIFGVYA
-269 PVLMLLGNVFIAG
+269 PTLTLLGNLFIAG

-351 HERAVESAV
+351 HERAVEPATE
-360 KSATEPAAESAPGSS
+360 SATESVT
-375 AAGASEG
+375 G
-382 VSGTV
+382 VSGSVTGTV

-498 KAAAKAVGADAF
+498 KAAAKAVCADAF